1 MSDLAKKQAG
11 YKTLRKRLKSREK
24 AIQVN
29 SIGLILISI
38 IIYLRTRKRITTHS
52 QLTTR
57 HTRTRKAINSYDYF
71 TLVSTRETKK
81 KAFLN
86 SLNNKRKRD
95 KNETKSL
102 VPCSC
107 ADLTEV
113 PTPFSVCACPKYVC
127 ALAKLNVRLGK
138 KNFKPMEFSVVA

>member
-1 MSDLAKKQAG
+1 MSDLAKKQPG

-38 IIYLRTRKRITTHS
+38 IIYLRTRKRITTQ

-57 HTRTRKAINSYDYF
+57 NTRTRKATNSYDYF
-71 TLVSTRETKK
+71 MLVSTRETKK
-81 KAFLN
+81 KASLN

-102 VPCSC
+102 APCSC

-138 KNFKPMEFSVVA
+138 KNFQPMDFSVVA